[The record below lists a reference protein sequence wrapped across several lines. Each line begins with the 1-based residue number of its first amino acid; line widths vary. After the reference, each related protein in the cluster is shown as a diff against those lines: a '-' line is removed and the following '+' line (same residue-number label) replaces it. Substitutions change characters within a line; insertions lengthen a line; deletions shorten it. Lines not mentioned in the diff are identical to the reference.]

1 MATKK
6 GKSFEENIKR
16 LEEIVSN
23 LEEGN
28 ISLESSIE
36 LFEEGIKLTK
46 VCNDK
51 LESIENKINILI
63 EENGSIKMQEYNI
76 SGVESSEI

>member
-1 MATKK
+1 MVTKK
-6 GKSFEENIKR
+6 GKNFEENIKR

-23 LEEGN
+23 LEKGN
-28 ISLESSIE
+28 ISLENSIE

-63 EENGSIKMQEYNI
+63 QKNGSIKMQEYNI